1 MPHYRN
7 KEGKERTIISVAA
20 GKALDKVL
28 YSFILLKSKKKD
40 SSLEMEYDVLTVMKA
55 ICSKLTQTL
64 R

>member
-28 YSFILLKSKKKD
+28 YSFILLKSKKRD
-40 SSLEMEYDVLTVMKA
+40 SNLEMEYDVLTVMKA